1 MNLPF
6 TKWLLG
12 LLFLVLMFLPFQE
25 QAQQAPAPEYK
36 FVQFLVKDL
45 DSVEDS
51 RAIDAFIRAQ
61 EGIYMSR
68 TDVNTEMCFV
78 MFLASASFNEETF
91 SNWIADFGY
100 RIDCYRA
107 GMHGKD
113 KVYSREQLPCN

>member
-6 TKWLLG
+6 RKWPLG
-12 LLFLVLMFLPFQE
+12 LLLSLFMFLPFQD
-25 QAQQAPAPEYK
+25 QAQQAPAQEYK

-45 DSVEDS
+45 GSVEDS

-68 TDVNTEMCFV
+68 TDSNTEICFV
-78 MFLASASFNEETF
+78 IFLASASFNEEIF

-100 RIDCYRA
+100 HIDCFRE